1 MVARNPPPL
10 PNVVYCTASNRIID
24 LVRKAETETQ
34 AIARLRDEYGPDLTV
49 LPFDEAETRFEAQF
63 KTDPVQITEAQW
75 WYALE
80 VLPPEDWHRT
90 AAGESFKMSERLAGS
105 ITGIYVALD
114 EGYFM
119 FNDSAE
125 LPHADCVAR
134 VRDWLQQAPGK
145 GDADTPEC

>member
-10 PNVVYCTASNRIID
+10 PKVVYCTTSNRIID
-24 LVRKAETETQ
+24 LVRKAEPEAE
-34 AIARLRDEYGPDLTV
+34 AIGRLNPEYGPDLTI
-49 LPFDEAETRFEAQF
+49 LPLDEAEKRFEAQF
-63 KTDPVQITEAQW
+63 ETDPIQITENQW

-90 AAGESFKMSERLAGS
+90 TAGESFKMSERLAGS

-119 FNDSAE
+119 FDDSAE

-145 GDADTPEC
+145 HDEDMPER

>member
-1 MVARNPPPL
+1 MVARTPPPL
-10 PNVVYCTASNRIID
+10 PNEVYCTASDRIID
-24 LVRKAETETQ
+24 LVRQAETEAE
-34 AIARLRDEYGPDLTV
+34 AITRLRDEYGPDLTV
-49 LPFDEAETRFEAQF
+49 LPFAEAETRFEAQF
-63 KTDPVQITEAQW
+63 KTGPLRITEAQW
-75 WYALE
+75 FYALE

-134 VRDWLQQAPGK
+134 VRDWLQQVPGK
-145 GDADTPEC
+145 DDEETPEL